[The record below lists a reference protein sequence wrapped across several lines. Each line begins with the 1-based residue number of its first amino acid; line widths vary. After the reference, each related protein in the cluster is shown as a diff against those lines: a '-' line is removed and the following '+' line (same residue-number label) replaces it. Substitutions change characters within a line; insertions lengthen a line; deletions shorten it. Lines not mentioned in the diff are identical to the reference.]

1 MLINNEIFIFLKNSY
16 LLSFQ
21 SSGMIKS
28 IKKLPVK
35 LNSTPII
42 IDKFIY
48 FLNNKNKLIVLS

>member
-16 LLSFQ
+16 LLRFQ
-21 SSGMIKS
+21 STGMIKS
-28 IKKLPVK
+28 IKKLPAK
-35 LNSTPII
+35 LNSSPII